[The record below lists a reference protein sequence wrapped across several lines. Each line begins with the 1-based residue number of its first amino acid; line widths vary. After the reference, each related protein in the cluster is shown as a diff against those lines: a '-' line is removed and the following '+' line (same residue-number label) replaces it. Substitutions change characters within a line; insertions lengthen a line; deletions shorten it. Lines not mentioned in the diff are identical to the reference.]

1 MNAYLT
7 YVRKNENYI
16 HLLGLKNSA
25 NIFYL
30 NKLNL
35 ISGQPVIVV
44 IENNIILSLYSIND
58 SGDLFQIFGNID
70 HLFELGKLYD
80 LSFKNI
86 KKYNFIRNIL
96 IEAFLCLS
104 IEESKYNKLLLE
116 DLENQIFYN
125 FLHINADLFDIK
137 KFIVKEINK
146 SDLDCNLKIRLLEK
160 IQYHKNNRRKI
171 LKKKIDVDLSGYGIN
186 INTLVH

>member
-25 NIFYL
+25 NIFIL
-30 NKLNL
+30 NSLNL

-44 IENNIILSLYSIND
+44 IQNNIILSLYSIDD
-58 SGDLFQIFGNID
+58 SGDLLQIFGTID
-70 HLFELGKLYD
+70 HLFELDKLYD

-104 IEESKYNKLLLE
+104 IEESKYNKNLLE
-116 DLENQIFYN
+116 DLENKIFYN
-125 FLHINADLFDIK
+125 FLHINADLFEIK
-137 KFIVKEINK
+137 KFIIKEIKK
-146 SDLDCNLKIRLLEK
+146 SDLDCNLKIRLLDK
-160 IQYHKNNRRKI
+160 IQYNKNNRRKI

-186 INTLVH
+186 INTLIH

>member
-25 NIFYL
+25 NIFNL
-30 NKLNL
+30 TSLNL

-44 IENNIILSLYSIND
+44 IKNNIILSLYSIND
-58 SGDLFQIFGNID
+58 SGDLFQIFGTVD
-70 HLFELGKLYD
+70 CLFELDKLYD
-80 LSFKNI
+80 LSAKNI

-104 IEESKYNKLLLE
+104 IEESKYNKNILE
-116 DLENQIFYN
+116 DLENKIFYN
-125 FLHINADLFDIK
+125 FLHINADLFEIK
-137 KFIVKEINK
+137 KFIIKEIKK
-146 SDLDCNLKIRLLEK
+146 SDLDCNLKIRLLDK
-160 IQYHKNNRRKI
+160 IQYHRNNKRKI
-171 LKKKIDVDLSGYGIN
+171 LKKKIDIDLSGYGIN

>member
-25 NIFYL
+25 NIFNL
-30 NKLNL
+30 NSLNL

-44 IENNIILSLYSIND
+44 IKNNNILSLYTIND
-58 SGDLFQIFGNID
+58 FGDLFQIFGTID
-70 HLFELGKLYD
+70 HLFEMDKLYD
-80 LSFKNI
+80 LSSKNI

-104 IEESKYNKLLLE
+104 IEESKYNKNILE
-116 DLENQIFYN
+116 DLENKIFYN
-125 FLHINADLFDIK
+125 FLHINEDLFEIK
-137 KFIVKEINK
+137 KFIIKEIKK
-146 SDLDCNLKIRLLEK
+146 SELECNLKIRLLNK
-160 IQYHKNNRRKI
+160 IQYHKNNKRKM
-171 LKKKIDVDLSGYGIN
+171 LRKKIDVDLSGYGIH

>member
-7 YVRKNENYI
+7 YIRKNDNYI

-25 NIFYL
+25 NIFNL
-30 NKLNL
+30 NSLNL

-44 IENNIILSLYSIND
+44 IKNNIILSLYSIND
-58 SGDLFQIFGNID
+58 SGDLFQIYGNVD
-70 HLFELGKLYD
+70 YLFELDKLYD

-96 IEAFLCLS
+96 IEAFFCLS
-104 IEESKYNKLLLE
+104 IEEGKYNKQILE
-116 DLENQIFYN
+116 DLENKIFYN
-125 FLHINADLFDIK
+125 FLHINADLIEIK
-137 KFIVKEINK
+137 RFIIKEIKK
-146 SDLDCNLKIRLLEK
+146 SDLDCNLKVRLLEK
-160 IQYHKNNRRKI
+160 IQFYRNNRRKI

>member
-25 NIFYL
+25 NIFNL
-30 NKLNL
+30 TSLNL
-35 ISGQPVIVV
+35 ISGQPIIVV
-44 IENNIILSLYSIND
+44 IKNNIILSLYSIND
-58 SGDLFQIFGNID
+58 SGDLLQIFGTID
-70 HLFELGKLYD
+70 HLFELDKLYD
-80 LSFKNI
+80 LSAKNI

-104 IEESKYNKLLLE
+104 IEESKYNKNMLE
-116 DLENQIFYN
+116 DLENKIFYN
-125 FLHINADLFDIK
+125 FLHINSDLFEIK
-137 KFIVKEINK
+137 KFIIKEIKK
-146 SDLDCNLKIRLLEK
+146 SELDCNLKIRLLDR
-160 IQYHKNNRRKI
+160 IQYHKNNKRRI

-186 INTLVH
+186 INTLIH

>member
-16 HLLGLKNSA
+16 HLLGLKNPA

-35 ISGQPVIVV
+35 ISGQPVIV
-44 IENNIILSLYSIND
+44 IINDNIIISLYSIND
-58 SGDLFQIFGNID
+58 SGDLFQIFGNVD
-70 HLFELGKLYD
+70 HLFELDKLYD

-104 IEESKYNKLLLE
+104 IEESKYNKHILE
-116 DLENQIFYN
+116 NLENQIFYN
-125 FLHINADLFDIK
+125 FLHINADLFEIK
-137 KFIVKEINK
+137 KFIIKEINK
-146 SDLDCNLKIRLLEK
+146 SDLDYNLKIRLLEK
-160 IQYHKNNRRKI
+160 IQYYKNNRRKI

-186 INTLVH
+186 VNTLVH